1 MTAIADTGV
10 TQIDATFYKALLDAG
25 VADADA
31 RELARTDAFG
41 GSNPELWID
50 LVRDGQLPQPPAGE
64 ISPELAAAI
73 DNARDKLFLDTSPLT
88 TACEF
93 IARGWSPLPIPR
105 QKKAPTIKGWQHLR
119 VDAATVTQYFN
130 GHAQNVGVLLGA
142 PSGGLVDI
150 DLDTR
155 EAVQLAPAFLPPTD
169 AVFGRAGKRRS
180 HWLYR
185 VDPLLETIKYGDVEE
200 GASGG
205 RKVNMLVE
213 LRSTGAQTV
222 FPGSAHEDT
231 GEIITW
237 ERSGDPAL
245 VDGAQLVA
253 DVGRLASAAILARH
267 WTAQGTRQDAAMAI
281 AGVLLRGGWLEDAA
295 VAFIRAIAQVAGD
308 EESEKR
314 AEAVEYTAE
323 RLHKDRATTGWK
335 RLAEL
340 VGDRVTDRVKD
351 WLQLRE
357 GDPVLGEASPAIGI
371 GTPAPALELAPAPA
385 PQDPDAKTLHLTDWG
400 NAQRLVAQH
409 GRDLK
414 YCYDWGKWLIWDN
427 KRWAVD
433 NTGAAMRRAKATV
446 RSIFTEIS
454 RAEDDKQQKAIKQW
468 AFESERAWRLEAMLK
483 LAQSE
488 PGIAITP
495 DQLDRDIWLL
505 NCENGVLDLR
515 TGELREHD
523 RGQLIT
529 KLAPVKYLADAACPT
544 WERFLETI
552 LPDED
557 VRDFVQRA
565 AGYSLTGS
573 VAERV
578 LLVLWGGGRNGKS
591 TLLST
596 LISTLGD
603 YAMMTPKE
611 TFVARRDD
619 TIPNDVARLKGA
631 RMVAASESEEE
642 HHLAEGLVKQM
653 TGNEPISARFMRGE
667 WFDFMPQF
675 TPWFG
680 TNHRPN
686 IRGTDKAVWDRIRLI
701 PFTVRI
707 PDEDVDQDLPTK
719 LRAEL
724 PGILAWAVRGCLL
737 WQTVD
742 LSLGNTPPAV
752 RQATDEYRSDM
763 DLLAGFL
770 DECCTLGETELARSN
785 EIYVAYSDWSKAN
798 NEKPRSARWL
808 AQQLGERGF
817 DRGRDKQSR
826 FWIGISVSA
835 APKPN
840 P

>member
-1 MTAIADTGV
+1 MTEIADTGIA
-10 TQIDATFYKALLDAG
+10 QIDASFYAALVAAG
-25 VADADA
+25 VADQDA

-41 GSNPELWID
+41 GSDPEVWID
-50 LVRDGQLPQPPAGE
+50 LVRDGQLPQPPNGE
-64 ISPELAAAI
+64 IAPELAAAI
-73 DNARDKLFLDTSPLT
+73 ENALQALHLDTSPLT
-88 TACEF
+88 TACEL
-93 IARGWSPLPIPR
+93 IARGWTPLPIPR
-105 QKKAPTIKGWQHLR
+105 RKKAPVIKGWQDLR
-119 VDAATVTQYFN
+119 IDAASVATYFN
-130 GHAQNVGVLLGA
+130 GHAQNVGVLLGV
-142 PSGGLVDI
+142 PSGGLVDV
-150 DLDTR
+150 DLDTP
-155 EAVQLAPAFLPPTD
+155 EAVQLAPAFLPATD
-169 AVFGRAGKRRS
+169 AVFGRPTKRRS
-180 HWLYR
+180 HWLYT
-185 VDPLLETIKYGDVEE
+185 VAPLIETIKYGDIEE
-200 GASGG
+200 SAGS
-205 RKVNMLVE
+205 RKTNMLVE
-213 LRSTGAQTV
+213 IRSTGAQTV
-222 FPGSAHEDT
+222 FPGSAHEST
-231 GEIITW
+231 GELIAW
-237 ERSGDPAL
+237 ERHGDPAEL
-245 VDGAQLVA
+245 TAQQLKA
-253 DVGRLASAAILARH
+253 AVGQLAAATILARH
-267 WTAQGTRQDAAMAI
+267 WPATGTRQETAMAI
-281 AGVLLRGGWLEDAA
+281 AAVLLRGGWDEKDSEH
-295 VAFIRAIAQVAGD
+295 FIRAVAQVAGD
-308 EESEKR
+308 EEGEKR
-314 AEAVEYTAE
+314 AEAVEHTAK
-323 RLHKDRATTGWK
+323 RVHKDQATTGWK

-340 VGDRVTDRVKD
+340 VGGRVADRLKD
-351 WLQLRE
+351 WLGLRE
-357 GDPVLGEASPAIGI
+357 DAGIDGLVQDPAVA
-371 GTPAPALELAPAPA
+371 LAPAELVLAPDPA
-385 PQDPDAKTLHLTDWG
+385 PQDPAAKTLHCTDWG
-400 NAQRLVAQH
+400 NAQRLVRLH
-409 GRDLK
+409 GRDLR
-414 YCYDWGKWLIWDN
+414 YCYDWSKWLVWDG

-433 NTGAAMRRAKATV
+433 NTGEAMRRAKATV
-446 RSIFTEIS
+446 RTIFGEIA
-454 RAEDDKQQKAIKQW
+454 RADDEKDQKALKHW
-468 AFESERAWRLEAMLK
+468 AFESERAWRLDATLK

-488 PGIAITP
+488 PGIAIRP
-495 DQLDRDIWLL
+495 DQLDADIWTL

-515 TGELREHD
+515 TGTLRPHD

-529 KLAPVKYLADAACPT
+529 KLAPVAYVPDAECPV

-552 LPDED
+552 LPEED

-591 TLLST
+591 TLLSV
-596 LISTLGD
+596 LIAALGD

-680 TNHRPN
+680 TNHRPM

-707 PDEDVDQDLPTK
+707 PDENVDQDLPLK

-724 PGILAWAVRGCLL
+724 AGILAWAVRGCLL

-835 APKPN
+835 APGPN